1 VLNLEVPEIVALQS
15 TYPARTD
22 VTVTVVLVLAE
33 SPVTVITPVEVLIPT
48 VPPAELEVFH
58 W

>member
-1 VLNLEVPEIVALQS
+1 VLNFDVPETVAVPS

-22 VTVTVVLVLAE
+22 VTVTVVLVFAA
-33 SPVTVITPVEVLIPT
+33 SPVTVKTPVEVLIPT